1 MDILL
6 SLLLWI
12 NKVQVNHSSH
22 TCTEDIDRM
31 GEYKIGTRELIVCD
45 TNATKKGISI
55 NEIIKHEFVHFLY
68 DRDKRKNTYIP
79 EPLFTNLIRKFMV
92 SEETFYV
99 ITTYNEVDEELEARL
114 ISRFPTPV
122 LFILNFL

>member
-12 NKVQVNHSSH
+12 NKIQKNHSSH
-22 TCTEDIDRM
+22 TCTEDVDRM
-31 GEYKIGTRELIVCD
+31 GEYNIGTRELTICD
-45 TNATKKGISI
+45 TNATKKNISR

-68 DRDKRKNTYIP
+68 DRDKRKSTYIP
-79 EPLFTNLIRKFMV
+79 EPLFTKLIRKFMA

-99 ITTYNEVDEELEARL
+99 ITTYKEVDEELEARL
-114 ISRFPTPV
+114 LSRFPTPV
-122 LFILNFL
+122 IFTLNFL